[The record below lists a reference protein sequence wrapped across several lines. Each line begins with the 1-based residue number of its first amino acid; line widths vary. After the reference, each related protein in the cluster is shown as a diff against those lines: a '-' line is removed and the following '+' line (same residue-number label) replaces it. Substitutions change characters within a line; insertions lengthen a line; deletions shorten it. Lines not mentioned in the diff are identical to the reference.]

1 MFPCQGQTSL
11 DGEVL
16 FCSGRSVTGI
26 TVTLYAMRDQLLAV
40 PGDFRRLKGGTPIG
54 KIDLVSFDPRK
65 L

>member
-1 MFPCQGQTSL
+1 M
-11 DGEVL
+11 